1 MVNSPML
8 ARRLHHSP
16 RRKPFPCIALRTLD
30 LSLRSFCAPRPFFST
45 TSTLFLQNT
54 RVAYPPALTFA
65 SAPSVLAIPL
75 RELISSRLAPLL
87 DRSSMLFR
95 INTYKSVSKQT
106 TLTSFRINTC
116 EKQGEGE
123 GSVADELARHSPLAT
138 RHFPTALCFHTLTN
152 CFSRKPFLFTI
163 IRIAP
168 GWRGTIHC
176 GTAISGC
183 EGKERRGLST
193 LDSRHFPPQNKR
205 AMYSRIWCFQYG
217 QSWPPCGPQLSREW
231 RMPLE
236 ASTSESRYEGPE
248 FSHGPVPV
256 AM

>member
-1 MVNSPML
+1 ML
-8 ARRLHHSP
+8 ARRLPHSP
-16 RRKPFPCIALRTLD
+16 RRNSFLCIALRTLFR
-30 LSLRSFCAPRPFFST
+30 SLRSFSAPRPFFST
-45 TSTLFLQNT
+45 TSTLFSQNT

-123 GSVADELARHSPLAT
+123 ESPPATNRQSPVTDRVPVAGEFARHSSLAT
-138 RHFPTALCFHTLTN
+138 FLPPFVFIPLRIAFPTSPFFSQSSALPPGGGVRFTVAQ
-152 CFSRKPFLFTI
+152 PFL
-163 IRIAP
+163 AV
-168 GWRGTIHC
+168 
-176 GTAISGC
+176 
-183 EGKERRGLST
+183 KERRGLST

-231 RMPLE
+231 RMPF
-236 ASTSESRYEGPE
+236 AARTSERR
-248 FSHGPVPV
+248 
-256 AM
+256 